1 MKISVVILTY
11 NRNKLLRKCLDS
23 LFLNQTRL
31 PDEVIIVNSGEED
44 VDALVKR
51 YIKRKSVI
59 KVVKTANVSLADNR
73 NAGVKAS
80 SHDLVAFTDDDCEV
94 CTHWVEV
101 FIRAFNQ
108 DENIGSVGG
117 NTFEVGNCKMIR
129 NIERVRFL
137 ADEYYDKLNSPF
149 CYYFRTT
156 NACYRK
162 KILENIGLF
171 EDTHYRSFEDVSIGL
186 KILMAGYKNIYYP
199 EISVKHYGRNT
210 TLGLL
215 KRLFEYGRG
224 MYAGTL
230 RFSGMP
236 RAYVFKAQRSVPY
249 IIFSTFA
256 GPVRDVFRFRKKE
269 NPLIIICFSFIM
281 KLFVNAGMIYERFIK

>member
-1 MKISVVILTY
+1 MKISVAILTY

-31 PDEVIIVNSGEED
+31 PDEIIIVNSGEED
-44 VDALVKR
+44 VDVLVKR
-51 YIKRKSVI
+51 YINRKTEI
-59 KVVKTANVSLADNR
+59 KVVKTANLSLADNR
-73 NAGVKAS
+73 NTGVKAS

-94 CTHWVEV
+94 CTNWVEV
-101 FIRAFNQ
+101 FLRAFNQ

-117 NTFEVGNCKMIR
+117 RTFEAGNCKMIY
-129 NIERVRFL
+129 NIERIRL
-137 ADEYYDKLNSPF
+137 LIDEYYDKLNSPF

-156 NACYRK
+156 NVCYRK
-162 KILENIGLF
+162 KILENVGLF
-171 EDTHYRSFEDVSIGL
+171 EDTHYSSFEDVSIGL
-186 KILMAGYKNIYYP
+186 KILMAGYKNVYHH

-224 MYAGTL
+224 MYAGTS

-236 RAYVFKAQRSVPY
+236 RTYAFKAQRSIFY
-249 IIFSTFA
+249 IILSTFA
-256 GPVRDVFRFRKKE
+256 GPVRDAFRFSKKW
-269 NPLIIICFSFIM
+269 NPLAIVCFSFIS
-281 KLFVNAGMIYERFIK
+281 KLFVNAGMIYERFMK